1 MATTTAVP
9 GRFAATATPSSSAW
23 DLLVAIT
30 MRDVRVK
37 YSGAFLSY
45 FWWIARPLLL
55 GIVLYFAMGQV
66 LDVGIENHGAF
77 LLSALFPWFWFQGTV
92 FSSSS
97 AFLGNAGL
105 IKKVQFPRII
115 LPLSVVVG
123 GTIEFFVTV
132 PILIGILL
140 FTGVN
145 PHWSWAVGIP
155 LLVALQFAL
164 LCGLAIGI
172 ATLTVYVR
180 DLTPALNSLLTL
192 LFYLTPIIYPMSQVP
207 DKYQWIV
214 NLNPIAPL
222 IEAWRQ
228 LLMFGE
234 APNVDIWPSLLFTV
248 ASLAIGVY
256 ALRALGR
263 NMADAL

>member
-9 GRFAATATPSSSAW
+9 GQFAATASPSSSAW

-55 GIVLYFAMGQV
+55 GIVLYFAMSQV

-92 FSSSS
+92 FSSSG
-97 AFLGNAGL
+97 AFLGNSGL

-115 LPLSVVVG
+115 LPLSGVVG
-123 GTIEFFVTV
+123 GTIEFFVTL
-132 PILIGILL
+132 PILIGILA
-140 FTGVN
+140 FTGIY
-145 PHWSWAVGIP
+145 PQWEWIIGIP

-164 LCGLAIGI
+164 LCGLSIGI

-192 LFYLTPIIYPMSQVP
+192 LFYLTPIIYPLSQVP
-207 DKYQWIV
+207 DEYRWIL

-222 IEAWRQ
+222 IDAWRQ
-228 LLMFGE
+228 LLMSGDM
-234 APNVDIWPSLLFTV
+234 PGVDIWPSVVFTIVSLV
-248 ASLAIGVY
+248 AGVY